1 MAKKQKNPEKE
12 QKKSAQEETAKGE
25 VLNKKKE
32 KDNMKIDVEE
42 FDPEAVSDVDAENE
56 ELKAECEEKADDL
69 TLVKKAYEEL
79 NDKHLRL
86 QAEFDNYRK
95 RTLREKMELTKSAG
109 ESILVNILPV
119 IDDFERAQQM
129 LHDASDLESVR
140 KGFDLIYSKFVSFL
154 KQNGVI
160 PIETN
165 EKEFDTDLHEA
176 ITKIPAPNKEL
187 KGKVVDCIQK
197 GYMLNDKV
205 IRYSKVVIGE

>member
-1 MAKKQKNPEKE
+1 MSKKQKTNEKE
-12 QKKSAQEETAKGE
+12 QKKSVQGETSK
-25 VLNKKKE
+25 NT
-32 KDNMKIDVEE
+32 KDNGENKGLKIEVEE
-42 FDPEAVSDVDAENE
+42 VDPEVVNDVDTEKE
-56 ELKAECEEKADDL
+56 ELKAECEDKADDL

-129 LHDASDLESVR
+129 LHDAADIESVR
-140 KGFDLIYSKFVSFL
+140 QGFELIYSKFVSFL
-154 KQNGVI
+154 NQNGVK
-160 PIETN
+160 PIETE

-176 ITKIPAPNKEL
+176 VTKIPAPNEEL

>member
-1 MAKKQKNPEKE
+1 MAKKQKNTHKE
-12 QKKSAQEETAKGE
+12 QQKAAHEEAAKSNVNNDKKENDNVKINVEEVELEAAGE
-25 VLNKKKE
+25 VDTE
-32 KDNMKIDVEE
+32 K
-42 FDPEAVSDVDAENE
+42 E

-69 TLVKKAYEEL
+69 TLVKRAYEEL

-109 ESILVNILPV
+109 ESILVSLLPV

-129 LHDASDLESVR
+129 LHDAADIESVR
-140 KGFDLIYSKFVSFL
+140 QGFELIYSKFVSFL
-154 KQNGVI
+154 NQNGVK
-160 PIETN
+160 PIETT

-176 ITKIPAPNKEL
+176 VTKIPAPKEEL

-197 GYMLNDKV
+197 GYLLNDKV